1 MAHLPSL
8 LRNPLVVLASLSFV
22 SLMVAAKGETCS
34 LWCHECDNKKCF
46 KQCFQKQK
54 AITAEKEAKC
64 GGTNDGGKNDG
75 GKNGGGKNGGGNDAD
90 ADKSEFRATGNCKYC
105 PSCTAVKAKDGKDLP
120 EDKPG
125 ISFEHFGEQCV
136 CLVNIGNA
144 YDEKMSGYEDFFAT
158 DGMYKFTPYEIRL
171 TKGNDCAMIQAR
183 WAKLYAPVPRPDEAR
198 AGRKRTLISA
208 SRRVWTATIS

>member
-1 MAHLPSL
+1 MLRHLLFLP
-8 LRNPLVVLASLSFV
+8 NFLALCV
-22 SLMVAAKGETCS
+22 SPAIAIKCDKCTSRECFRTCFYLQKVRS
-34 LWCHECDNKKCF
+34 IEAEHKC
-46 KQCFQKQK
+46 CS
-54 AITAEKEAKC
+54 ASADGD
-64 GGTNDGGKNDG
+64 GGSNDGGSND
-75 GKNGGGKNGGGNDAD
+75 GGNDAD
-90 ADKSEFRATGNCKYC
+90 AEKFRETGNCKYC

-144 YDEKMSGYEDFFAT
+144 YDEKMSGYEEFFAT